1 MSAVSSE
8 AISKF
13 WRRVLAMQT
22 YRKNVSSQI
31 KSRTVVVFTYSH
43 YLHTRGIFVRREMSR
58 CLQTYC
64 GKKHVAPGGNGTSI
78 FIAKV
83 IEETANFMLLAVC
96 IFDMHNGIHREP
108 EGIMCMLNWF
118 LYLSTTM

>member
-1 MSAVSSE
+1 
-8 AISKF
+8 
-13 WRRVLAMQT
+13 
-22 YRKNVSSQI
+22 
-31 KSRTVVVFTYSH
+31 
-43 YLHTRGIFVRREMSR
+43 MSR

-64 GKKHVAPGGNGTSI
+64 GKKDVAPGGNGTSI

-83 IEETANFMLLAVC
+83 IEETANFMLLTVC

-108 EGIMCMLNWF
+108 EGIVCMLNWF